1 MSKERLE
8 RRLSAILAADV
19 VGYSRLMGLDEEG
32 TLAALKICRRELL
45 DPKIAEHRGR
55 VVKTTGDGALVEFAS
70 AVDATRCAMEIQR
83 AMTERNVSIPEDH
96 RINFRIGINVGDI
109 IVDEDDIYGDGVNI
123 AARLEAIAE
132 PGGISISEDS
142 WRQVEGK
149 VAAHVVDLGLQ
160 DLKNI
165 SKRVRVYRID
175 LNEKGAARPKA
186 KQLPLPAK
194 PSIAVLPFTNMSG
207 DPEQDYFADGMVEDI
222 ITELA
227 RLPSLFVIARNS
239 SFVYKGR
246 AVDLKQVGRELGVRY
261 ILEGGVR
268 KVGNRVRVTGQLI
281 DAGTGAH
288 IWAERFD
295 GALDDIFELQDEV
308 TSKVVSALAPRI
320 ERAELDQAKYKPTD
334 SLSAYDCYIRGRA
347 SFKGNGTSRRSIDEA
362 LPMFERAIALDPD
375 FSSAYGMAAWCYLVR
390 NNNGWLVEPVKQIE
404 RMVSLAKQ
412 AVRLGRDDPLAL
424 GVSGAVHSQVLDDL
438 TTAATLLDRAVALAP
453 SLAVA
458 WHMSGWIRIN
468 LGQPELAVEHLE
480 RAMRLDPLDPLL
492 YNIQTGIA
500 AAHFLA
506 SRYDEAATWAERAL
520 HELPRYKPALRL
532 AAASYALAGQIG
544 KAQDYIGNLLAIDPA
559 LRCSNLAG
567 LVPFRA
573 PADAER
579 YAGGLRKAGLPA

>member
-1 MSKERLE
+1 MAEERLQ
-8 RRLSAILAADV
+8 RRLAAILSADV
-19 VGYSRLMGLDEEG
+19 VGYSRLMGIDEAG
-32 TLAALKICRRELL
+32 TLSRLNALRRELI
-45 DPKIAEHRGR
+45 DPTIAAHSGR
-55 VVKTTGDGALVEFAS
+55 IVKLMGDGALVEFAS
-70 AVDATRCAMEIQR
+70 AVDAVTCAIDIQR
-83 AMTERNVSIPEDH
+83 RLAQHPNDVNHPIQ
-96 RINFRIGINVGDI
+96 FRIGINVGDI
-109 IVDEDDIYGDGVNI
+109 IIEGDDILGDGVNI
-123 AARLEAIAE
+123 AARIEGIAE
-132 PGGISISEDS
+132 PGGIAISEDV
-142 WRQVEGK
+142 WRQVQGK
-149 VAAHVVDLGLQ
+149 VPAKFVDSGEQ
-160 DLKNI
+160 NLKNI
-165 SKRVRVYRID
+165 
-175 LNEKGAARPKA
+175 ARPVRIYRLDVGHKPA
-186 KQLPLPAK
+186 SGIEARPALALPAK

-261 ILEGGVR
+261 ILEGSVR
-268 KVGNRVRVTGQLI
+268 KARDRVRVTGQLI
-281 DAGTGAH
+281 DASTGSH
-288 IWAERFD
+288 VWAERFD
-295 GALDDIFELQDEV
+295 GALKDIFDLQDEV
-308 TSKVVSALAPRI
+308 TSKVVAALAPRI

-334 SLSAYDCYIRGRA
+334 SLNAYDCYIRGRA

-362 LPMFERAIALDPD
+362 LPLFERAIALDPD

-390 NNNGWLVEPVKQIE
+390 NNNGWLVEPDKEIE

-412 AVRLGRDDPLAL
+412 GARLGRDDPLAL
-424 GVSGAVHSQVLDDL
+424 GISGVVHAQVLDDL

-468 LGQPELAVEHLE
+468 ARQRELAIEHLE
-480 RAMRLDPLDPLL
+480 RAIRLDPLDPLL
-492 YNIQTGIA
+492 YNMQNGVA

-506 SRYDEAATWAERAL
+506 GRYEVAAMWAERAL
-520 HELPRYKPALRL
+520 HELPQYKPALRL

-544 KAQDYIGNLLAIDPA
+544 KARAHVVNLLAIDPA

-567 LVPFRA
+567 LIPFRA

-579 YAGGLRKAGLPA
+579 YADGLRKAGVPS